1 MPNQGQSTMLHVVD
15 HRWSNMEHQDVD
27 SVDIVDI
34 VEGDRQN
41 NRDDRGEEDN

>member
-27 SVDIVDI
+27 IVDI

-41 NRDDRGEEDN
+41 NRDDGGEEDN